1 MSDWFD
7 DGSDEYEAEKEAKN
21 ARIKEGAQSQ
31 LNALTDDLNYLTS
44 DDNMFTDRM
53 DGIDTKHK
61 FSEEE
66 STSSKD
72 QTIAQITTKAESD
85 FDKIEEVENVSGFE
99 GSGVAETNRMDLAST
114 LRTQGGIADEKKR
127 VADEAALIK
136 RDTDLAGVEADWYK
150 ALRMLQSEM
159 LSIET
164 TAEGSTGDN
173 LNYDMPDWDEIFGDN
188 NA

>member
-7 DGSDEYEAEKEAKN
+7 DGSDEYEEEKEEKN

-66 STSSKD
+66 STSTKD
-72 QTIAQITTKAESD
+72 QTISQITTKAESD

-114 LRTQGGIADEKKR
+114 LQTQGGIADEKKR
-127 VADEAALIK
+127 VA
-136 RDTDLAGVEADWYK
+136 DLAGVEADWYK

-188 NA
+188 NV